1 MKLLKTLAVL
11 LAILA
16 SCGREQEGLP
26 FFIPEEGGPA
36 GQRLEAD
43 QDGGFSL
50 AEPVLVARDGR
61 AFYIRYRGAGGGE
74 SLRVYGGGG
83 RQVAAGTLVRAGE
96 EVVTQHLSLPR
107 GSVIRSFKIEKPA
120 DREQDLPALELLEA
134 GLGESFDGIRMG
146 AGLMRLGGAVRAVE
160 QDGSALEVFFQVHG
174 WPFEEPAVDREAQPS
189 AASRFSGAT
198 GQPPAAAGRPSA
210 AAGLGGSAA
219 AGQGVWQVAVTLD
232 SRAPFSWPEFRSL
245 EAAAESDDR
254 LRPPGVSS
262 KAPPDRR
269 SSPKLDGGRANVLLT
284 FRFGGETAVFRHG
297 SLPGTQT
304 IYLYEA
310 MVPFRPQ
317 SLRLE
322 PLGGGALRLRSLTV
336 SRLGPTAVSA
346 AGESAG
352 GSVPAERSAGSL
364 DPLPADPG
372 AVLLYDPA
380 RWRQADF
387 ELFSWSRFP
396 RILIMDTAD
405 YGVQSRLFKRL
416 AFFVE
421 KRGYRGR
428 LVSNQDFAGLHGF
441 NAHDYRAEDLAG
453 FFQKAREESFTLNR
467 EEELLKELLLH
478 NGVIREEQGF
488 LPGTG
493 AILSIS
499 RSSYPVLRR
508 HLLTHESYHGVFFS
522 RAEYRQ
528 ACREEWESLPAPA
541 REFWLLFFR
550 WMGYD
555 TADSY
560 LVVNEFQAYLFQQP
574 RPAVQYYFRSLTAG
588 RLISA
593 YPDRAPEVRRFLRS
607 DPGSFLG
614 SFDRLERSLRETA
627 GVEGGRVVDLEPA
640 GGWEEE

>member
-16 SCGREQEGLP
+16 SCGRAQEGLP
-26 FFIPEEGGPA
+26 FFIPEEGGA
-36 GQRLEAD
+36 AEQRLEAD
-43 QDGGFSL
+43 QEGGFYL
-50 AEPVLVARDGR
+50 AEPVLVARDGQ

-83 RQVAAGTLVRAGE
+83 RQIAAGTLVRAGE
-96 EVVTQHLSLPR
+96 EVVMQHLSLHR
-107 GSVIRSFKIEKPA
+107 GSVIRGFEIEKPA
-120 DREQDLPALELLEA
+120 DREQGLPALELLEA
-134 GLGESFDGIRMG
+134 GLGESFDGIRTG
-146 AGLMRLGGAVRAVE
+146 AGLLRLGGAVRAVE
-160 QDGSALEVFFQVHG
+160 QDGSALEVFFRICG
-174 WPFEEPAVDREAQPS
+174 WPFEGSAADREARPS
-189 AASRFSGAT
+189 AAVGLA
-198 GQPPAAAGRPSA
+198 GPAAAG
-210 AAGLGGSAA
+210 
-219 AGQGVWQVAVTLD
+219 QEVWQIAVTLD

-254 LRPPGVSS
+254 LRPPGASS
-262 KAPPDRR
+262 EAPPDRR
-269 SSPKLDGGRANVLLT
+269 SSPELDSGRANVLLT
-284 FRFGGETAVFRHG
+284 FRSGGETAVFRNG

-310 MVPFRPQ
+310 IVPFRPQ

-322 PLGGGALRLRSLTV
+322 PLGGGGFRLRSLTV
-336 SRLGPTAVSA
+336 SRLGRTAVST

-352 GSVPAERSAGSL
+352 ESVPAARSAGSL
-364 DPLPADPG
+364 DPLPADPA

-405 YGVQSRLFKRL
+405 YRVQSRFFKRL

-441 NAHDYRAEDLAG
+441 NAHDYRAEDLAR

-478 NGVIREEQGF
+478 NGVIREEKGF

-522 RAEYRQ
+522 RAEYRR
-528 ACREEWESLPAPA
+528 ACREEWESLPQPA

-560 LVVNEFQAYLFQQP
+560 LAVNEFQAYLFQQP
-574 RPAVQYYFRSLTAG
+574 RPVVQYYFRSLTAG

-593 YPDRAPEVRRFLRS
+593 YPDRALEVRRFLRS
-607 DPGSFLG
+607 DPGSFLR

-640 GGWEEE
+640 GGWEQE